1 MSWFA
6 FDAFELWFAVS
17 LPSISNR
24 REAGEVF
31 VQSVYKSLE
40 GNTTRT
46 QCDTADH
53 AGDCFG
59 TKTGVAPAT
68 AYTRGIAVFPDPS
81 YPHIKETVMVTV
93 VEWDNVPLSA
103 LMVTV

>member
-1 MSWFA
+1 M
-6 FDAFELWFAVS
+6 
-17 LPSISNR
+17 
-24 REAGEVF
+24 EAGEVF

-53 AGDCFG
+53 AGDRLG
-59 TKTGVAPAT
+59 TKMGVVPA
-68 AYTRGIAVFPDPS
+68 AGTRGIAVFPDPS
-81 YPHIKETVMVTV
+81 YPHVKETVMVTV

>member
-1 MSWFA
+1 MVCS
-6 FDAFELWFAVS
+6 VVTT
-17 LPSISNR
+17 SISNR

-59 TKTGVAPAT
+59 TKMGVVPSAADT
-68 AYTRGIAVFPDPS
+68 QGIAVFPDPS

-93 VEWDNVPLSA
+93 AEWDNVPLSA

>member
-1 MSWFA
+1 M
-6 FDAFELWFAVS
+6 
-17 LPSISNR
+17 
-24 REAGEVF
+24 EAGGVF

-40 GNTTRT
+40 GNTICT

-53 AGDCFG
+53 AGDRFG
-59 TKTGVAPAT
+59 TKIGVVPAT
-68 AYTRGIAVFPDPS
+68 AYTRGIAVFPDPIL
-81 YPHIKETVMVTV
+81 PHIKETVMATV

>member
-1 MSWFA
+1 MACS
-6 FDAFELWFAVS
+6 VVTT
-17 LPSISNR
+17 SISNR

-59 TKTGVAPAT
+59 TKMGVVPSAAD
-68 AYTRGIAVFPDPS
+68 TREIAVFPDPS

-93 VEWDNVPLSA
+93 AEWDNVPLSA

>member
-1 MSWFA
+1 MACS
-6 FDAFELWFAVS
+6 VVTN
-17 LPSISNR
+17 SISNR
-24 REAGEVF
+24 REASEVF

-59 TKTGVAPAT
+59 TKMGVVPSAAD
-68 AYTRGIAVFPDPS
+68 TREIAVFPDPS

-93 VEWDNVPLSA
+93 AEWDNVPLSA

>member
-1 MSWFA
+1 VVCS
-6 FDAFELWFAVS
+6 VVTT
-17 LPSISNR
+17 SISNR

-59 TKTGVAPAT
+59 TKMGVVPSAAD
-68 AYTRGIAVFPDPS
+68 TREIAVFPDPS

-93 VEWDNVPLSA
+93 AEWDNVPLSA

>member
-1 MSWFA
+1 MVCSVVA
-6 FDAFELWFAVS
+6 T
-17 LPSISNR
+17 SISNR
-24 REAGEVF
+24 WEAGEVF

-40 GNTTRT
+40 GNTICT

-53 AGDCFG
+53 AGDRFG
-59 TKTGVAPAT
+59 TKIGVVPAT
-68 AYTRGIAVFPDPS
+68 AYTRGIAVFPDPIL
-81 YPHIKETVMVTV
+81 PHIKETVMVTV